1 MSTYYSQ
8 QASGNFGSFSAEA
21 FRSCGAGCLS
31 LGKTLGRGISNVGTG
46 LSKVA
51 SPLKSV
57 AQSIATFVKNNWNH
71 LIAYIIAWGI
81 TITFAGLIYGF
92 DTVALP
98 LTIGAG
104 CGLGLGAVTGV
115 ATAAIVVHK
124 NKIAAKFAEQNKAS
138 TSTDSP
144 LIVVEG
150 LEAQIPPLAA
160 PVENHNAPILDI
172 NHYTVWGL
180 LNSAIEWL
188 DHNGSRQIMM
198 PIIVTVILAGAVAFP
213 YVVGGVIAA
222 IIANHVAAKIFSGM
236 NLGRSPVQEK
246 NIFQLEYELELAKT
260 KISQLTT
267 EQSQLIDK
275 FISLLEELK
284 ASQGQNAPAP
294 K

>member
-1 MSTYYSQ
+1 MSTHYSQ
-8 QASGNFGSFSAEA
+8 HASRNFGDCSANA
-21 FRSCGAGCLS
+21 LQSCGAGCLS
-31 LGKTLGRGISNVGTG
+31 AGKTVGRG
-46 LSKVA
+46 LSKVGSGLSKVG
-51 SPLKSV
+51 SPIKSV
-57 AQSIATFVKNNWNH
+57 AQSVATFVKNNWNH

-104 CGLGLGAVTGV
+104 CGLGFGALTGV

-124 NKIAAKFAEQNKAS
+124 NKIAAGLVAQNRAAAS
-138 TSTDSP
+138 TEQSLESDGITVEPSPPSSEHTD
-144 LIVVEG
+144 
-150 LEAQIPPLAA
+150 A
-160 PVENHNAPILDI
+160 PVLDI

-213 YVVGGVIAA
+213 YVVGGIIAA

-236 NLGRSPVQEK
+236 NLGRDPVHEK
-246 NIFQLEYELELAKT
+246 NIFELEYQIK
-260 KISQLTT
+260 
-267 EQSQLIDK
+267 
-275 FISLLEELK
+275 LLEEKNK
-284 ASQGQNAPAP
+284 ALTDEQKRLTADLLARLQKITQGFEGQDASSA